1 MLSLEEKLAQVKSYP
16 KSELVRNLE
25 NEILIVD
32 SLTRENEKK
41 QRTIGALADA
51 WGNKNDEFEASKA
64 ETRKLQK
71 LLNQALEDAND
82 LMKAYVDSRQEL
94 AEAQKEIAQLKGE

>member
-25 NEILIVD
+25 NEILITD

-51 WGNKNDEFEASKA
+51 WGNKND
-64 ETRKLQK
+64 
-71 LLNQALEDAND
+71 
-82 LMKAYVDSRQEL
+82 
-94 AEAQKEIAQLKGE
+94 